1 MKLLLDFLPL
11 ILFFVTFK
19 LADGQ
24 KAAAAAFA
32 SSHFGF
38 LVSGG
43 SVGPDEAP
51 VLLATLVVMVATLA
65 QALITKLRGHKIDLM
80 LWISLTLVVVL
91 GGLTV
96 WLHDETF
103 IKWKPTGLYWGMALV
118 FLVSDLVFRKNLLR
132 AMMEKDVQMPDFA
145 WQRMNWGAVAF
156 FAALGVLNYY
166 VAFNYPTATWANF
179 KVFGVTGLFVL
190 FTIGQ
195 GIYMSRH
202 LIEPEKAAAEGDAQ
216 GVAPVLAKAD
226 AHDDAC
232 KPGVQP

>member
-11 ILFFVTFK
+11 ILFFGTFK
-19 LADGQ
+19 IAEGH

-38 LVSGG
+38 IVSGG
-43 SVGPDEAP
+43 TVGPEEAP
-51 VLLATLVVMVATLA
+51 VLLATLVVMAATLA

-80 LWISLTLVVVL
+80 LWISLALVVVL

-103 IKWKPTGLYWGMALV
+103 IKWKPTGLYWGMAVV

-132 AMMEKDVQMPDFA
+132 SMMEKDVKLPDFA
-145 WQRMNWGAVAF
+145 WQRMNLGSVLF
-156 FAALGVLNYY
+156 FVALGCLNLY
-166 VAFNYPTATWANF
+166 VAFHYPTATWANF

-190 FTIGQ
+190 FTLGQ
-195 GIYMSRH
+195 GLYMSRH
-202 LIEPEKAAAEGDAQ
+202 IIEPATPAAPPATE
-216 GVAPVLAKAD
+216 VPN
-226 AHDDAC
+226 
-232 KPGVQP
+232 P

>member
-11 ILFFVTFK
+11 ILFFGTFK
-19 LADGQ
+19 IAESH

-38 LVSGG
+38 MVSGG
-43 SVGPDEAP
+43 AVGPEEAP
-51 VLLATLVVMVATLA
+51 VLLATLVVMAATLA

-80 LWISLTLVVVL
+80 LWISLALVVVL

-118 FLVSDLVFRKNLLR
+118 FLLSDLLFGKNLLR
-132 AMMEKDVQMPDFA
+132 SMMEKDVKLPDFA
-145 WQRMNWGAVAF
+145 WRRMNWGSVLF
-156 FAALGVLNYY
+156 FIALGVLNLY
-166 VAFNYPTATWANF
+166 VAFHYPTATWANF

-190 FTIGQ
+190 FTLGQ
-195 GIYMSRH
+195 GVYMSRH
-202 LIEPEKAAAEGDAQ
+202 IIESAPAEDSPADKE
-216 GVAPVLAKAD
+216 VL
-226 AHDDAC
+226 
-232 KPGVQP
+232 P